1 MAARDQRMDS
11 IDVNLNS
18 VWNTLN
24 NDTVRDVRLVGL
36 ITPIIAHANQATER
50 NGYVVT
56 GLVNGNNDH
65 IVDLVQMRAL
75 QVRRG
80 GNGSNWYN
88 VPFG

>member
-1 MAARDQRMDS
+1 MD
-11 IDVNLNS
+11 INFNNI
-18 VWNTLN
+18 WNTLD

-36 ITPIIAHANQATER
+36 ITPIIAYANQATER

-56 GLVNGNNDH
+56 GLVNSNNDH
-65 IVDLVQMRAL
+65 IVDVVQMRAL

-80 GNGSNWYN
+80 RNGSNWYN